1 MGEVHYFLKT
11 KYVYKKKYHEDCA
24 LLVVPIV
31 ALSVYRFGMKF
42 FWVFPMASVLHVRKI
57 GLCFGK

>member
-1 MGEVHYFLKT
+1 MLKQIFLIT

-24 LLVVPIV
+24 LLAVPIV
-31 ALSVYRFGMKF
+31 VLYVYRFDKF
-42 FWVFPMASVLHVRKI
+42 FGVFPMVCLLHVRKI